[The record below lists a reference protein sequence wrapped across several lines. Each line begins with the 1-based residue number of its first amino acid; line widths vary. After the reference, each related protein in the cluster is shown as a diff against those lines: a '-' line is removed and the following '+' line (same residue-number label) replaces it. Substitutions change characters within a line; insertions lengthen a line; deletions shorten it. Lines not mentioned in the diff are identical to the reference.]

1 MTDKLL
7 TAAQAYHELSQFEF
21 KVILG
26 KKRKTIEKT
35 LRFHHSN
42 FFHLAG
48 LHKLTD
54 LNLLDATDAN
64 GRQLTPVKVFEK
76 ILTGELSN
84 AFLKKSIY
92 YPLIL
97 DRIEIILSLQH
108 YISNH
113 RMMFHRICYT
123 PGSKIRWHWLMVF
136 QDNNKCFLFFS
147 EEKNNANVLLPISA
161 FLASEID
168 YAKGQNH
175 YTVLKL
181 NKFSKQNN
189 IEQIL
194 YQNPNY
200 KEN

>member
-1 MTDKLL
+1 MTDKLRM
-7 TAAQAYHELSQFEF
+7 AAQAYHELSQFEF

-35 LRFHHSN
+35 LHFNHSN

-54 LNLLDATDAN
+54 LNLLDTTDEN
-64 GRQLTPVKVFEK
+64 GRQLTPIKVFEN
-76 ILTGELSN
+76 ILTGELSDDFFKN
-84 AFLKKSIY
+84 SVY

-97 DRIEIILSLQH
+97 DRLEIIISLQH

-113 RMMFHRICYT
+113 RMMFNRIRYT

-136 QDNNKCFLFFS
+136 QDDNKCFLFFS

-161 FLASEID
+161 FFAREID
-168 YAKGQNH
+168 YAKGQSH

-181 NKFSKQNN
+181 NKFSKPNN

>member
-26 KKRKTIEKT
+26 KKRKKIEKT
-35 LRFHHSN
+35 LYFNHSN

-54 LNLLDATDAN
+54 LNLLDTTDEN
-64 GRQLTPVKVFEK
+64 GRQLTPIKVFEK

-84 AFLKKSIY
+84 DYFKKSIY
-92 YPLIL
+92 YHLIL
-97 DRIEIILSLQH
+97 DRIKIIISLQH

-113 RMMFHRICYT
+113 RMMFNRIRYT

-136 QDNNKCFLFFS
+136 QEDSKCFLFFA
-147 EEKNNANVLLPISA
+147 EEKNNTNVLLPISA
-161 FLASEID
+161 FFSGNID
-168 YAKGQNH
+168 YTKGQSH